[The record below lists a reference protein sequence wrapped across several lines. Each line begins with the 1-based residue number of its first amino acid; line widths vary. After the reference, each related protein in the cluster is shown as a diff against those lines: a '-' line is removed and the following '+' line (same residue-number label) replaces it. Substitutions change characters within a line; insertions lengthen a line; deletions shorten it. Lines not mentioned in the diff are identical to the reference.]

1 MIIGTYP
8 RAEDDIEVITNE
20 GTITLNGNNNS
31 GLETGVGG
39 EALVGKASITRATNK
54 GKIEVNGK
62 LNTAMIAASA
72 SGLNEVV
79 NLKDGEIILKGK
91 KI

>member
-1 MIIGTYP
+1 MSIGTYP
-8 RAEDDIEVITNE
+8 NEEDDIEVITNE

-31 GLETGVGG
+31 GLETGIGG
-39 EALVGKASITRATNK
+39 VAVAGKASITRVTNK

-62 LNTAMIAASA
+62 LNTAMIAASS

-91 KI
+91 KM